1 MARINPL
8 YRILYVLCALVSG
21 YSAFRRLRQFAA
33 HNTRFCASW
42 YKDIQLG
49 LSPAS
54 GTEFTVCFV
63 YLISLHNNPTEYT
76 FYRWSIYATRT
87 HVPITD
93 IKRELAE
100 EFDKHCLYDL
110 NYSAGTYDILL
121 DNVDVCAGYAHN
133 SNHIMI
139 GGASIS
145 IYRLFDDCS
154 MKMVTEPWRIIY
166 KRLRS
171 LNV

>member
-1 MARINPL
+1 MARINPI
-8 YRILYVLCALVSG
+8 YRILYVLCALFSG
-21 YSAFRRLRQFAA
+21 YSAFRRLRKFAT
-33 HNTRFCASW
+33 HNTKFFASW
-42 YKDIQLG
+42 YKDVQRG
-49 LSPAS
+49 LQIAS
-54 GTEFTVCFV
+54 GTEFTVYFV
-63 YLISLHNNPTEYT
+63 SLISLHNNPTEYT

-87 HVPITD
+87 YVPITD

-110 NYSAGTYDILL
+110 NYSTGTYDILL
-121 DNVDVCAGYAHN
+121 DNVDVCAGYAKN

-139 GGASIS
+139 GGAGIS
-145 IYRLFDDCS
+145 VYRLFDDCS